1 MRKLVLPKTG
11 KFQNIISGFSEVCNT
26 SLFNKK
32 NKIQFGT
39 DSRICNIGLPKDQ
52 SNTT

>member
-1 MRKLVLPKTG
+1 MKKLVLSKTG
-11 KFQNIISGFSEVCNT
+11 KFQNIFSGFSEVCST

-32 NKIQFGT
+32 YKIQFGT
-39 DSRICNIGLPKDQ
+39 DSRIIDISLPKDQ